1 MRIGS
6 RQFHFDGQ
14 TYVMGILNVTP
25 DSFSDGGLYLDPGK
39 ALDYALQMQ
48 AEGAD
53 LLDIGGE
60 STRPGAE
67 SVPSE
72 DEWKRLCPI
81 LNPLASRL
89 SIPISV
95 DTRKA
100 SVARR
105 ALGEGASL
113 INDISALGDP
123 EMAGVL
129 ATAQAPVIL
138 MHMRGEPGTM
148 QAVPIHYDDVVLEI
162 IEFLEGRMR
171 HAVARGVSPE
181 GILIDPG
188 LGFGKRPEDNWE
200 ILKRLQEFCR
210 WNAPVVIGASRKS
223 FVRQRS
229 QKPTLCLRIRRST
242 TAGYPYLASARAIL
256 SATLLNKSSGLSMG
270 LPLLSR
276 SKYRASRTIR
286 PFLVR
291 GALIM

>member
-223 FVRQRS
+223 FVRQKFGVDPGQILEGSVTVAVDAASRGAS
-229 QKPTLCLRIRRST
+229 VVRVHDVKATVQALRCKN
-242 TAGYPYLASARAIL
+242 GLP
-256 SATLLNKSSGLSMG
+256 KSS
-270 LPLLSR
+270 
-276 SKYRASRTIR
+276 
-286 PFLVR
+286 PFYNDDR
-291 GALIM
+291 HRRDGG